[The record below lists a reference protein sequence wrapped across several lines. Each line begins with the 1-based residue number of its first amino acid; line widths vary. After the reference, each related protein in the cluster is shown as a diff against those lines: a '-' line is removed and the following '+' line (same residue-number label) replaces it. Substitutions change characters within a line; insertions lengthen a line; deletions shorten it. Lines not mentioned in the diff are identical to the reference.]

1 MADGD
6 VRGPGFSPVRNSIR
20 AVVTGVIDCAR
31 GLAKYL
37 AWCSVFLYI
46 VGDANNS
53 RSKTWNEAVEPEG
66 WCFEAYR

>member
-6 VRGPGFSPVRNSIR
+6 VRGPGFSSLRDSIR
-20 AVVTGVIDCAR
+20 AVVTEVIDCAR

-46 VGDANNS
+46 GSDADNS

-66 WCFEAYR
+66 